1 MKMTQEDI
9 EKIIGDYID
18 KNYGEYNYAG
28 DYIPQG
34 DDVSINKIIPTD
46 TGYYVE
52 GIMLFDMHPEMCDSE
67 FQEGDFW
74 ATVDKNFKV
83 LELDWELY

>member
-18 KNYGEYNYAG
+18 KNYGEYNVYD
-28 DYIPQG
+28 DYVPYG

-46 TGYYVE
+46 TGYYIE
-52 GIMLFDMHPEMCDSE
+52 GVMLFDMHPEMCDSE